1 MKKIDEIRFCDEKEI
16 DYRNKVLKILNY
28 LSAKGISSG
37 LNEEEELLRR
47 EINTIVNKFYFGR

>member
-16 DYRNKVLKILNY
+16 DYRNKVLKILNS